1 MSVKY
6 SLLYLFLCFI
16 FSCSPK
22 DEQPKQTKFEP
33 IVDKI
38 NVENIDFNAIGS
50 EKLKSD
56 ISKGNEYIDF
66 SYNFLQTSLFKRHL
80 NIIGLAIDP
89 STTEYIRRFSY
100 SYKKAGEHQKAMHLL
115 QLSLDEEKDTN
126 LMLDNLDYVA
136 WNYLYFYRDYPNTI
150 KTVNQILELSNKD
163 LGASCHGEICLV
175 LKGQA
180 LYRMKKYEEAI
191 EVFSTFQAFEEEEGF
206 NPMDNS
212 LLVFYKGICL
222 AKLNQKEEAVEYFS
236 HLVKNH
242 PHGEAYYQLAQLY
255 FKNGD
260 YTLAKKYLDEA
271 EEAIAKGFT
280 FKEPYFERFDKVFQ
294 YQIEELKREMTSL
307 SRI

>member
-6 SLLYLFLCFI
+6 IISLVAIAFLI
-16 FSCSPK
+16 SCS
-22 DEQPKQTKFEP
+22 DHNDTADNLELEP
-33 IVDKI
+33 IVEELNI
-38 NVENIDFNAIGS
+38 ENINFNSLIF
-50 EKLKSD
+50 EELKSD
-56 ISKGNEYIDF
+56 VSLGETYIDF
-66 SYNFLQTSLFKRHL
+66 SYNFLQTSLYKRHL
-80 NIIGLAIDP
+80 NTIGLAIDP

-126 LMLDNLDYVA
+126 LMLDHLDYVA

-150 KTVNQILELSNKD
+150 KTVNQILKLSNKD

-255 FKNGD
+255 FKKGD

-294 YQIEELKREMTSL
+294 YQIEELKREMTSV

>member
-6 SLLYLFLCFI
+6 IISLVVIAFLI
-16 FSCSPK
+16 SCS
-22 DEQPKQTKFEP
+22 DHNDTADNLELEP
-33 IVDKI
+33 IVEELNI
-38 NVENIDFNAIGS
+38 ENINFNSPIF
-50 EKLKSD
+50 EELKSD
-56 ISKGNEYIDF
+56 VSLGETYIDF

-80 NIIGLAIDP
+80 NTIGLAIDP

-115 QLSLDEEKDTN
+115 QLSLDEEKNTN
-126 LMLDNLDYVA
+126 LMLDHLDYVA

-255 FKNGD
+255 FKKGD

-294 YQIEELKREMTSL
+294 YQIEELKREMTSV